1 MVFSSAPLVSGYCT
15 HVHVPVHYSACVSIH
30 QRVLELTLDEAVYLG
45 LVAAVEVSCQLL
57 QVYI

>member
-1 MVFSSAPLVSGYCT
+1 MYMYLYTTVL
-15 HVHVPVHYSACVSIH
+15 VSIH
-30 QRVLELTLDEAVYLG
+30 QRMLQLTLDEAVYLG